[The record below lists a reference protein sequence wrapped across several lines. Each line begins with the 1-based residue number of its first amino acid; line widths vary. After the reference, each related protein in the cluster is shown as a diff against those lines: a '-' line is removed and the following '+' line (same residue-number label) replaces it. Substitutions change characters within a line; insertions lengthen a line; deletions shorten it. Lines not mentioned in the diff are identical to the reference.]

1 MKNLAKSLYLD
12 FFSPIEWA
20 LIIAV
25 CVAGLLLYWDYNDVE
40 KPLYNDGSGIASA
53 DINAE
58 RNIAQE
64 VPVESE
70 SVEVDSEGVSADGTD
85 EEMY

>member
-12 FFSPIEWA
+12 FFSPIEWV
-20 LIIAV
+20 LIVAV
-25 CVAGLLLYWDYNDVE
+25 CVAGWLLYWDYNDVE
-40 KPLYNDGSGIASA
+40 KPFYNDGSGIASA

-64 VPVESE
+64 VPVEAK
-70 SVEVDSEGVSADGTD
+70 SVEADSEGVSADGTD

>member
-1 MKNLAKSLYLD
+1 MKKLAKSLYLD

-20 LIIAV
+20 LIIAF
-25 CVAGLLLYWDYNDVE
+25 CVAGWLLYWDYNDIE
-40 KPLYNDGSGIASA
+40 KPLYNDGSVIASA
-53 DINAE
+53 NINAE

-70 SVEVDSEGVSADGTD
+70 SVEVDSEGISAGGTD